1 MNNYIITSDST
12 CDLPDDLCSKE
23 NIAILPVYYR
33 FGDNLYNGEN
43 NIPLSEFYNRM
54 RNGEHY
60 STIAPNIQD
69 TKAFFED
76 CIKKCNNIIHIA
88 FSSALSST
96 YQNAC
101 IAADEIMSE
110 HPLCKIRVID
120 SLCASLGEG
129 LLVYKAVSYK
139 NAGHNFEET
148 IEYIETVKLHI
159 VHNFSVNDLSYLQK
173 GGRIS
178 KGTAFLGE
186 LINIKPILHVNSDG
200 ELKMYDKVRGRK
212 KSLLYLIDRFLAEHT
227 AYDNDTIMISHCDCN
242 EDVEFMRKHIMDNN
256 SQMRIIINQICPTI
270 GSHSG
275 PGTIAIFYIAE
286 KR

>member
-12 CDLPDDLCSKE
+12 CDLPYDLCSKE

-33 FGDNLYNGEN
+33 FGNSLYGGEK
-43 NIPLSEFYNRM
+43 NIPLSDFYKRM
-54 RNGEHY
+54 RDGEQY
-60 STIAPNIQD
+60 STVAPNIQD
-69 TKAFFED
+69 TKAFFEE
-76 CIKKCNNIIHIA
+76 CIKTNDNIIHIA

-129 LLVYKAVSYK
+129 LLVYKAVAYK
-139 NAGHNFEET
+139 NSGHIFEET
-148 IEYIETVKLHI
+148 TEYIESVKLHI

-178 KGTAFLGE
+178 KGTALLGE
-186 LINIKPILHVNSDG
+186 LINIKPVLHVNSTG

-212 KSLLYLIDRFLAEHT
+212 KSLLYLIDRFRTEHT
-227 AYDNDTIMISHCDCN
+227 ASDNDTIMISHCDCA
-242 EDVEFMRKHIMDNN
+242 EDVEFVKQHILNIND
-256 SQMRIIINQICPTI
+256 QIKIITNQICPTI

-275 PGTIAIFYIAE
+275 PGTIAVFYIAK